1 MSRFCRGSWSSSES
15 GLIEPDAAF
24 LSVRTASL
32 RGHDDTSSKTLKLS
46 RMMMMMMMHHPTS
59 FVLINMDWANACCH
73 GFPSPPDG
81 PHHGTSLPS
90 KCVRLSMATDNSLGP
105 CLSCVMNEHLITL
118 RERRDAEVM
127 WLTVNPS
134 ETLHLRANRTNQ
146 PGRRGGGH
154 IGAGDLK
161 RSTSPSLR
169 QTETFLNGDM
179 IVFIDDTVQ
188 TECGLQTFFT
198 VVPLTSEV

>member
-1 MSRFCRGSWSSSES
+1 MWKNN
-15 GLIEPDAAF
+15 F
-24 LSVRTASL
+24 LSVQTPSL

-59 FVLINMDWANACCH
+59 FVLINIDWANACCH

-105 CLSCVMNEHLITL
+105 CLSCVMNEHLIML
-118 RERRDAEVM
+118 KKEDAEVM

-134 ETLHLRANRTNQ
+134 ETFHSVANRTNQ

-161 RSTSPSLR
+161 RSTSPSFYDKRRHSRMEKWSYLLMT
-169 QTETFLNGDM
+169 QFKQN
-179 IVFIDDTVQ
+179 VSPF
-188 TECGLQTFFT
+188 GLQTFFT
-198 VVPLTSEV
+198 VVPLTSDV